1 MENIEKNCSDC
12 TQANGCKSTYEQL
25 GRQGGP
31 SVVWKVVVAFMLPI
45 AVFIASLAIFGEIF
59 EGAFDGEKQR
69 IGLTFISSIVT
80 TFIGI
85 IVTRAVNLYFGK
97 SEGANTMS
105 QKSCVFEGD
114 ERSKPEAK

>member
-45 AVFIASLAIFGEIF
+45 AVFIVSLAIFGKIF
-59 EGAFDGEKQR
+59 EGVIEGEKQR
-69 IGLTFISSIVT
+69 IGLSFISSAVITFIS
-80 TFIGI
+80 I
-85 IVTRAVNLYFGK
+85 IIIRAINLYFEK
-97 SEGANTMS
+97 QECND
-105 QKSCVFEGD
+105 CILEGD